1 MLRLRLYVLL
11 LIRGCRMVAN
21 VTTRHLSF
29 DGKRIG
35 AICGRV
41 EKNERRVGSG
51 SGVNQKN
58 ASIESSR
65 TSLGR
70 RYGSGVRRR
79 VSKLKNLAKLACKAA
94 QTAPLAA
101 QIVARVQGHISVL
114 AQPRTRT
121 RGKPHLL

>member
-70 RYGSGVRRR
+70 RYGSGVGRR
-79 VSKLKNLAKLACKAA
+79 VSKLQNLAKLVAKLP
-94 QTAPLAA
+94 QTLC
-101 QIVARVQGHISVL
+101 ARRCWPHGSSHALKDTFLCLRS
-114 AQPRTRT
+114 
-121 RGKPHLL
+121 RGRPK

>member
-1 MLRLRLYVLL
+1 MTWASMERAYSEQFLDVR
-11 LIRGCRMVAN
+11 A
-21 VTTRHLSF
+21 TTTKTS
-29 DGKRIG
+29 
-35 AICGRV
+35 
-41 EKNERRVGSG
+41 GSG
-51 SGVNQKN
+51 SRVDQKN
-58 ASIESSR
+58 ASIEGSR

-70 RYGSGVRRR
+70 RYGSGVGRR

-101 QIVARVQGHISVL
+101 RIVARVQGHISVL